1 LHLVIKGK
9 RHLTEISI
17 PKVLEV
23 LSLRNDEEDYFKNLV
38 FLNKSKKPSDVAH
51 FAAQITK
58 HNKYKKAQPV
68 MIDQFDYYSHWY
80 NIIIR
85 EIILS
90 KPQVKW
96 TSELLARA
104 IVPNINI
111 EQAESCLQRL
121 ERLNLIEKS
130 EEGYQSRAA
139 SLSTGDQ
146 VSNSAVTIFHKK
158 MIQLGIESIDRF
170 AKKDRNVTSVS
181 IGVSE
186 EEFNEITD
194 LLSEFRKKLLAI
206 SENKTDKSKIVQVN
220 FQLFPIAKLKE
231 S

>member
-1 LHLVIKGK
+1 
-9 RHLTEISI
+9 
-17 PKVLEV
+17 
-23 LSLRNDEEDYFKNLV
+23 
-38 FLNKSKKPSDVAH
+38 
-51 FAAQITK
+51 
-58 HNKYKKAQPV
+58 